1 MNPTTARDECIGIAR
16 WDEAKQ
22 KLTVKEC
29 EQQLM
34 EGQPRIATL
43 THNSGGLLFTV
54 FMNDPGDEKQAAR
67 RMKEI
72 FRARG

>member
-1 MNPTTARDECIGIAR
+1 
-16 WDEAKQ
+16 
-22 KLTVKEC
+22 
-29 EQQLM
+29 M
-34 EGQPRIATL
+34 EVNRALPLL

-72 FRARG
+72 FGARG

>member
-1 MNPTTARDECIGIAR
+1 
-16 WDEAKQ
+16 
-22 KLTVKEC
+22 VKEC
-29 EQQLM
+29 EKQLM

-72 FRARG
+72 FGARS